1 MLNYLLHSITSKKIK
16 ILKVTISSGW
26 RALLHR
32 ASEYS
37 YIVLLLQSYF
47 PL

>member
-1 MLNYLLHSITSKKIK
+1 MLSYLLHSMTCKKIK
-16 ILKVTISSGW
+16 ILKVTSSYRW